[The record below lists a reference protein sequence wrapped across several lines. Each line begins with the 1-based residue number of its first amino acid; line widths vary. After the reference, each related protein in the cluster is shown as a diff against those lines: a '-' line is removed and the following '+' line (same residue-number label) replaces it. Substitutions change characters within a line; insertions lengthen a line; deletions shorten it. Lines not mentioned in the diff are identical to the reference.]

1 MPPHDMSQSDVTP
14 AEDDSHRA
22 FALIEA
28 AWLEGEET
36 GVPTE
41 MLAYASIFAAMRG
54 LVGRF
59 GEDAVADLARRL
71 EQRVQ
76 LGEFSENST
85 RQ

>member
-1 MPPHDMSQSDVTP
+1 MPPNDMCQTDYAP
-14 AEDDSHRA
+14 AEDDSLRA
-22 FALIEA
+22 FSLIEA
-28 AWLEGEET
+28 AWMEGEET

-41 MLAYASIFAAMRG
+41 MMAYAAIFAAMRG

-59 GEDAVADLARRL
+59 GEDAVADLAKRL

-76 LGEFSENST
+76 LGEFSENNT

>member
-1 MPPHDMSQSDVTP
+1 MPTDHLDLSTIR
-14 AEDDSHRA
+14 EETDSFRA
-22 FALIEA
+22 LDLIEA
-28 AWLEGEET
+28 AWSEGEAT

-41 MLAYASIFAAMRG
+41 MLAYAAIFQAMRG

-76 LGEFSENST
+76 MGEFSEHNT